1 MTFFKKTSNKHTQIT
16 TFLLIFVIQS
26 GCKNDSANKYK
37 WADQLTQ
44 AYAALHKERNLE
56 SADLIFEATE
66 NMPVKNWENYFVTA
80 TIYAEEEQFDMA
92 FLSLEKAITNG
103 LTDSSLIADYPDFK
117 KLKDHPE
124 YDRILKSVQSARTE
138 YLGNIENPDLLKEL
152 ENMWAQDQQALSKY
166 QNEIRLL
173 DSTATYSDYKKLFKP
188 VEKIWEINKNKLD
201 SIISVHG
208 WPGNKL
214 VGKEGAKIAWAIPQH
229 HPDVFYKQKS
239 LELIQKAVAEGDL
252 DPNLYAE
259 LNDRIAREIW
269 QKQTYGASMDQNVP
283 YPIEDPSNVNKR
295 RFELGLMEPV
305 EVYAYYH
312 GIEYKAPTKEKAK
325 VLSRE
330 SYQKAQNY
338 YQKFED
344 FIEESNPDSA
354 NTYILKAINY
364 YGDISSEQLFESA
377 VKLAPLPNGR
387 SKRIAENIL
396 EVLVWRK
403 WNGRL
408 IIPDHE
414 AFSSLKERDEWKQLE
429 EMIEKSL

>member
-1 MTFFKKTSNKHTQIT
+1 MTFFKKTSNTHTLIT
-16 TFLLIFVIQS
+16 TFLLIFVIQT
-26 GCKNDSANKYK
+26 GCRNDSENEYK
-37 WADQLTQ
+37 WAKDLTE
-44 AYAALHKERNLE
+44 AYAALHKDRNLK

-66 NMPVKNWENYFVTA
+66 NMPVKNWENYFVSA
-80 TIYAEEEQFDMA
+80 TIYAEEEQFDKA
-92 FLSLEKAITNG
+92 FLSLNKAIANG
-103 LTDSSLIADYPDFK
+103 LTDSSLIAYYPDFK
-117 KLKDHPE
+117 NLKAHLE
-124 YDRILKSVQSARTE
+124 YDRILKSVQSARAD

-152 ENMWAQDQQALSKY
+152 ENMWAQDQEALSAYENKL
-166 QNEIRLL
+166 RML
-173 DSTATYSDYKKLFKP
+173 DSTATYSDYKELFKP
-188 VEKIWEINKNKLD
+188 VEEIWEINKNKLD
-201 SIISVHG
+201 SIISIHG

-229 HPDVFYKQKS
+229 HPDVFYKQKC
-239 LELIQKAVAEGDL
+239 LELIKKAVSEGDL

-259 LNDRIAREIW
+259 LNDRIARESW
-269 QKQTYGASMDQNVP
+269 QKQTYGASIDQNAP

-295 RFELGLMEPV
+295 RFELGLMEPI

-312 GIEYKAPTKEKAK
+312 GIEYKAPTKEEAQ

-338 YQKFED
+338 YQIFED
-344 FIEESNPDSA
+344 FLEESNPDSA

-364 YGDISSEQLFESA
+364 YGDISNEQLFKSA
-377 VKLAPLPNGR
+377 VKLAPLSNDR

-403 WNGRL
+403 WTNRL

-414 AFSSLKERDEWKQLE
+414 AFTSLKERDEWMHLE